1 MGKVELDFLTITRRI
16 DQVPLPTVEHVV
28 GIATGGVVPAS
39 LLAYRLGC
47 SLSLIRIN
55 YRAEDNSPQRPVP
68 QVLEPF
74 ALPEGV
80 KRILLVDDVSVS
92 GQTLEAA
99 KKLLVGYDVT
109 SFVLK
114 GKADLVVFPEIGE
127 CVAWPWKLER
137 L

>member
-1 MGKVELDFLTITRRI
+1 MGKVDLDFLTIIRRI
-16 DQVPLPTVEHVV
+16 DQIQLPAVEHVV
-28 GIATGGVVPAS
+28 GIATGGIVPAS

-55 YRAEDNSPQRPVP
+55 YRAEDNSPQLPAP
-68 QVLEPF
+68 HLLAPF
-74 ALPEGV
+74 APPVGV

-99 KKLLVGYDVT
+99 KELLKDYEVT

-114 GKADLVVFPEIGE
+114 GKADLIVFPEIQE
-127 CVAWPWKLER
+127 CVNWPWKFER

>member
-1 MGKVELDFLTITRRI
+1 MNKVELDFLTIARRI
-16 DQVPLPTVEHVV
+16 NQVALPEVDHVV
-28 GIATGGVVPAS
+28 GIATGGIVPAS

-47 SLSLIRIN
+47 SMSLIRIN
-55 YRAEDNSPQRPVP
+55 YRAEDNSPQRPSP
-68 QVLEPF
+68 QVLASF
-74 ALPEGV
+74 AIPANV

-99 KKLLVGYDVT
+99 KELLKGYEVT

-114 GKADLVVFPEIGE
+114 GKADLVVLPEIKE
-127 CVAWPWKLER
+127 CVVWPWKLEH